1 MRKTGLF
8 AVAAALI
15 LATGIGGWAASN
27 TQARVATAASI
38 GINPFQMMTNAQA
51 SGHGALSGFFD
62 GIPLKPVASIRQSFG
77 FQSRLTLGHLPPDRP
92 RGFEPRFGTFQGGVL
107 HVPVSRQSTWNP
119 LAAGGTGRL
128 LAKSLPHSSSGL
140 ALNRWRVWVFERE
153 PVRRAA
159 VDESFRRVVTVARP
173 HANRRGF
180 PCL

>member
-77 FQSRLTLGHLPPDRP
+77 FQSRLTLGHLPPPTDPEGLNPALAPSRAGFSMFRCPAVNMESVGGWRDWSAVGEELAPLLLRP
-92 RGFEPRFGTFQGGVL
+92 R
-107 HVPVSRQSTWNP
+107 
-119 LAAGGTGRL
+119 A
-128 LAKSLPHSSSGL
+128 
-140 ALNRWRVWVFERE
+140 
-153 PVRRAA
+153 
-159 VDESFRRVVTVARP
+159 
-173 HANRRGF
+173 
-180 PCL
+180 